1 MFERPLHGLR
11 SLLGAL
17 RGAKKGRGDRD
28 GERAEGER
36 VGDGLGGGRTGIAIK
51 QPLTAHTTPEQ
62 LTEELQRQG
71 GGGVCVRGVW

>member
-17 RGAKKGRGDRD
+17 RGVEGGGDRD
-28 GERAEGER
+28 GERAGGER
-36 VGDGLGGGRTGIAIK
+36 VGDGLGGGRTGITIK

-62 LTEELQRQG
+62 LTEELQRW
-71 GGGVCVRGVW
+71 GGVREWAAD